1 MKNITKALLIFL
13 ILILICS
20 CNSNPSP
27 YSDRIDFYSEI
38 DVLLASSK
46 KRIYNTYKTEYFRQD
61 ARTYNKD
68 LALLSYALAASDSPD
83 NAVKTLNSMQFGNLD
98 QHWNNLD
105 LPNSC
110 SFVIGQRK
118 IDSQTLVAVYI
129 KGIGYNAEW
138 AGNLTMGQS
147 GNHVGFET
155 AAEEVLDALKQYL
168 DTNCPN
174 QNFKLW
180 ITGYSRGAAITNV
193 LAVSVLNQDDI
204 PINTKDLFV
213 YSFEPP
219 ASVKLTSETE
229 DYSCIHNIYAESDLV
244 AAIPPTIPS
253 ADYGLVRPGVE
264 YKMASDPQLVNA
276 CLHKHFGSDVN
287 MPEFV
292 SSEIFS
298 TPAEFLEYFVEG
310 VTSAATDPDA
320 ASLESREKF
329 YSTIQERITYLAE
342 VLMGNNRAGLNA
354 LMDYIKENEDQLVTI
369 ILKWITVDG
378 AFYEN
383 LSAILDNCGVEY
395 DDTKLQNA
403 CTILQSVVK
412 NTNLV
417 RFLLGFVTGTL
428 KTTNVM
434 YLAACHYPE
443 VCYVLLKESRF

>member
-1 MKNITKALLIFL
+1 MKSITKALLVL
-13 ILILICS
+13 LTLILICS

-27 YSDRIDFYSEI
+27 YSDRINFYSEI
-38 DVLLASSK
+38 DVLLASNK
-46 KRIYNTYKTEYFRQD
+46 KRIYNTYKTDYFRQD
-61 ARTYNKD
+61 ARIYNKD

-110 SFVIGQRK
+110 SFVIGQRMV
-118 IDSQTLVAVYI
+118 DDQVLVAVYI
-129 KGIGYNAEW
+129 KGIGYNTEW
-138 AGNLTMGQS
+138 SGNLTMGQI
-147 GNHVGFET
+147 GNHTGFET
-155 AAEEVLDALKQYL
+155 AAEEVYDALKQYL

-180 ITGYSRGAAITNV
+180 ITGYSRAAAITSV
-193 LAVSVLNQDDI
+193 LAVSILNQEGISVDA
-204 PINTKDLFV
+204 KDLFV

-244 AAIPPTIPS
+244 AAIPPAIPS
-253 ADYGLVRPGVE
+253 ADYGLVRPGNN
-264 YKMASDPQLVNA
+264 YKMASDPDLVNA

-292 SSEIFS
+292 SSEDFN
-298 TPAEFLEYFVEG
+298 TPAEFLAYFEKG
-310 VTSAATDPDA
+310 VTSATTDPDA
-320 ASLESREKF
+320 ASLESRDSY
-329 YSTIQERITYLAE
+329 YSTIQTRITYLAE
-342 VLMGNNRAGLNA
+342 VLMKNNRVGLNA
-354 LMDYIKENEDQLVTI
+354 LIDYLTENQDQLITI
-369 ILKWITVDG
+369 ISKWIAEDDG
-378 AFYEN
+378 FYN
-383 LSAILDNCGVEY
+383 DLSAILDDCGATY
-395 DDTKLQNA
+395 DAAQLQNA
-403 CTILQSVVK
+403 CTILQSVIK

-417 RFLLGFVTGTL
+417 SFLLGFVTGTL